1 MKLNNNVSALSED
14 EFGKLAAA
22 VFGRIEKEGGWL
34 PKEAYFAK
42 VRAFPTL
49 FTEIVCVCQG
59 KDGEMEILLEK
70 RPLDDSYWPGQY
82 CTQGITVMPRQTI
95 LGVAKNHAGK
105 ECGIPIVP
113 GEELEFAG
121 CAHMPRT
128 KREHAL
134 SMIFIR
140 RLHKKPEKF
149 SGEWHPLGKLPGNFI
164 AHMTKSVI
172 PVVRFYLSTGIPAF
186 EEYRGK

>member
-1 MKLNNNVSALSED
+1 MKLNNDVSALPEE

-42 VRAFPTL
+42 VRAFPTV
-49 FTEIVCVCQG
+49 FTEIVCICQAN
-59 KDGEMEILLEK
+59 DAAPEILLEK
-70 RPLDDSYWPGQY
+70 RPADDPYWPGQY
-82 CTQGITVMPRQTI
+82 CTQGITVMPRQSI
-95 LGVAKNHAGK
+95 LDVAKNHAGK
-105 ECGIPIVP
+105 ECGIPVVP

-121 CAHMPRT
+121 CAHMPRI

-140 RLHKKPEKF
+140 WLREKPEKF
-149 SGEWHPLGKLPGNFI
+149 SGEWHSLNRLPGNFI

-186 EEYRGK
+186 EEYLGR